1 MPSQCWCIQG
11 QKKNINEED
20 EADVRTVPVEEN
32 GRDAGGGWWQ
42 MRRQSRA
49 RDRSAMYVSTIQLG
63 HTSGGR
69 DARRSLAA
77 ATLGPRTEDIFI
89 I

>member
-1 MPSQCWCIQG
+1 VHSGPDGTERKI
-11 QKKNINEED
+11 INEED
-20 EADVRTVPVEEN
+20 EADLRTVPVKETGGTRE
-32 GRDAGGGWWQ
+32 GAGGKCVVNL
-42 MRRQSRA
+42 A
-49 RDRSAMYVSTIQLG
+49 REIVKLCTCLQFG